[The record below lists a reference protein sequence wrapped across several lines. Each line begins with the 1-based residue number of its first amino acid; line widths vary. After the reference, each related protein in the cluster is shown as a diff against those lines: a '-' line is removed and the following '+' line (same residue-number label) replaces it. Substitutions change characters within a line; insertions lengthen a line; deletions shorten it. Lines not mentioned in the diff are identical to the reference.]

1 MISVVDTENLIV
13 ASNVDLDE
21 LSGKVVPGH
30 SIEVVDMTLVVHS
43 INSSVMSNRDVG
55 EESGTL
61 ASVVDLTSNINI
73 GRKIFAGM
81 IT

>member
-61 ASVVDLTSNINI
+61 ASVVDLTSNIKF
-73 GRKIFAGM
+73 GRKISRE
-81 IT
+81 